1 MKTQKLIIPILG
13 MLAILNGTITT
24 QAVVD
29 PLYYQ
34 NIQTVEEPVDTTLGE
49 SVTTTTP
56 SVVATPSP
64 SPTPSPTPSPSPAP
78 KTSPSPSPAP
88 EIKPEEKVLGVSTE
102 KDHSKEY
109 YEELKAQ
116 LLTLE
121 KEQKNLSAQQKN
133 MIPVKIEPVNQI
145 PLLVIS
151 LTLAVIALMTEWR
164 YQRVLQTQAE
174 MQPKLSRKTRRRK

>member
-1 MKTQKLIIPILG
+1 MKTQKYIIPILG
-13 MLAILNGTITT
+13 MLAIINGAITT

-34 NIQTVEEPVDTTLGE
+34 NIQTVEEPVDTTIGA
-49 SVTTTTP
+49 SVTSTTP
-56 SVVATPSP
+56 TVLAVD
-64 SPTPSPTPSPSPAP
+64 PTPAPAPAPSPSPAP
-78 KTSPSPSPAP
+78 KPSPSPSPAP
-88 EIKPEEKVLGVSTE
+88 KEEEKVLGVSTE

-109 YEELKAQ
+109 YEELKTQ

-133 MIPVKIEPVNQI
+133 MSSVKIEPVNQM

-164 YQRVLQTQAE
+164 YQRVLQTQAA